1 MFPFS
6 VAWGGGRGEAFQSGH
21 ACYLKARSD
30 WLFSEG
36 LLKGCG
42 DDQRGAEVR
51 IDGEGKE
58 GYGLSWKC
66 ESVGGWA
73 GREFEAEKRRE
84 YDLGVGKENWAKQR
98 TESIV
103 LKLQ

>member
-1 MFPFS
+1 MSP
-6 VAWGGGRGEAFQSGH
+6 AGAAEAGTEQLPGQGGGRGEAFQSGH

-51 IDGEGKE
+51 IDGEGE
-58 GYGLSWKC
+58 GG
-66 ESVGGWA
+66 
-73 GREFEAEKRRE
+73 
-84 YDLGVGKENWAKQR
+84 
-98 TESIV
+98 
-103 LKLQ
+103 